1 MKKFLSFTLILV
13 MAAYICPSFAE
24 DNVSVIVDGQK
35 IDTPALLI
43 DGVTY
48 VPLRAVSETM
58 GAEVS
63 WDGESRSA
71 IVNSPSPEANITD
84 ILAEASKS
92 VVAITGNAKNHFGL
106 MGHGTGVVIKSGGII
121 LTNAHVVEDMENLTV
136 ILHDGSN
143 YPAKVQYI
151 DKDADLAV
159 VKINKLGLKPLSF
172 GDSSTVLPGK
182 TVYAIGTPLS
192 LSMRNT
198 VTKGIV
204 SGVNVSATDS
214 YYPLLQTDAAI
225 NGGNSGGPLINTE
238 GKLIGINSSKF
249 VGLGIEGL
257 AFSIPLETI
266 NFVLAQFEQNGK
278 VLRPDTGISF
288 ENSWEASVGLPTVK
302 GITVVSSDND
312 SVKKGDELISVNGN
326 SVHSITD
333 YNTVLRDHAK
343 DGVLQMT
350 FKRNGES
357 FSLSVP
363 YTLK

>member
-1 MKKFLSFTLILV
+1 MKRFISILCVLILSLYV
-13 MAAYICPSFAE
+13 LTSFANE
-24 DNVSVIVDGQK
+24 AVSVIVDGK
-35 IDTPALLI
+35 TIDTPALLI
-43 DGVTY
+43 DNTTY

-63 WDGESRSA
+63 WDGETRSA
-71 IVNSPSPEANITD
+71 IVNSPDSEENITK
-84 ILAEASKS
+84 ILADASKS

-172 GDSSTVLPGK
+172 GDASSVLPGQ
-182 TVYAIGTPLS
+182 TVFAIGTPLS

-198 VTKGIV
+198 VTKGII

-225 NGGNSGGPLINTE
+225 NGGNSGGPLINTD

-249 VGLGIEGL
+249 VGVGVEGL

-266 NFVLAQFEQNGK
+266 NFVLSQFETNGK

-302 GITVVSSDND
+302 GITVVSSANE
-312 SVKKGDELISVNGN
+312 SVKKGDELISVNGIN
-326 SVHSITD
+326 VHSTTD

-343 DGVLQMT
+343 DGTLEMT

-357 FSLSVP
+357 FTLSVP